1 MDTLKSIKNRLID
14 QILTTKN
21 EALLKAIDSIF
32 TSTQTEEKILTLSS
46 EQIEMLLMSEKDI
59 KQNNIVAESD
69 LDTLLSDYL

>member
-32 TSTQTEEKILTLSS
+32 TSTQTEDKILTLSS
-46 EQIEMLLMSEKDI
+46 EQIVMLLMSEKDI

-69 LDTLLSDYL
+69 LNTLLSDYL

>member
-32 TSTQTEEKILTLSS
+32 TSTQTEDKILTLSS